1 MDITGQPLEYVLQQ
15 LNALQCKY
23 DITLTNPP
31 RFTQTEG
38 EACLY
43 VIRQDVT
50 PDGVYHLIAAAK
62 MKK

>member
-1 MDITGQPLEYVLQQ
+1 LDITGQPLEDVLQQ

-23 DITLTNPP
+23 DVTLTKPARN
-31 RFTQTEG
+31 TQTEG

-43 VIRQDVT
+43 VIRHNVT